1 MIFFPSYSYEEEVY
15 KSWSKSG
22 IILKIEREKKFLR
35 EPKSSSEVTNILNDY
50 KKTIDSNKPYKG
62 AILSSVIGGKMSEG
76 INFSDDY
83 GRCIIV
89 VGLPYPNTQDLELKE
104 KMKYLDSI
112 SKNGGNEYYEGLCM
126 KAVNQSI
133 GRSIRHI
140 KDYSTICLLDQR
152 YLQERIQK
160 KLPMW
165 IQKRI
170 KNCEKYDNVTK
181 NLKDFFE
188 IKR

>member
-1 MIFFPSYSYEEEVY
+1 
-15 KSWSKSG
+15 
-22 IILKIEREKKFLR
+22 LR
-35 EPKSSSEVTNILNDY
+35 EPKSSTEVTNVLNEY
-50 KKTIDSNKPYKG
+50 KKIIDANKPYRG
-62 AILSSVIGGKMSEG
+62 AFLSCVVGGKMSEG
-76 INFSDDY
+76 INFSDNY
-83 GRCIIV
+83 GRCVIV
-89 VGLPYPNTQDLELKE
+89 IGLPYPNSQDMELKE

-112 SKNGGNEYYEGLCM
+112 QKNSGNEYYEGLCM

-140 KDYSTICLLDQR
+140 KDYATICLLDER

-170 KNCEKYDNVTK
+170 KNCPKYDNVL
-181 NLKDFFE
+181 NDLKGFFKKKE
-188 IKR
+188 IL

>member
-1 MIFFPSYSYEEEVY
+1 
-15 KSWSKSG
+15 
-22 IILKIEREKKFLR
+22 
-35 EPKSSSEVTNILNDY
+35 
-50 KKTIDSNKPYKG
+50 
-62 AILSSVIGGKMSEG
+62 
-76 INFSDDY
+76 
-83 GRCIIV
+83 
-89 VGLPYPNTQDLELKE
+89 
-104 KMKYLDSI
+104 
-112 SKNGGNEYYEGLCM
+112 M

-170 KNCEKYDNVTK
+170 KNCEKYENVTK